1 MRFPT
6 STPSAEGVDPA
17 ALLALLDGLGSMPGV
32 EPHGLIVHRHGR
44 RILEGYWAPHVAG
57 TKRLVYSLSKTFTG
71 TALGLQL
78 GEGRLELD
86 DLVSDHL
93 PDEFDDAVDERTRR
107 MRIRHIASMSSG
119 HDHETVVEASQV
131 DPEHPVRGFLHLPPQ
146 AEPGT
151 LFMYNQPPVLALA
164 TILQRLAGERL
175 VDYLRP
181 RLFEPLGIEGL
192 RWAQAHPGVDL
203 GYSGVFTDLDAV
215 ARLGQLYLDDGVW
228 DGERLLPEGWVATAS
243 SVQTPNPGETRA
255 DWRQGY
261 GFQLWRSQHGYRGD
275 GAFGQYMV
283 VLPEHDAVVA
293 FFSSTVEMQDV
304 MDLLWRVLLPAMHDG
319 PVDGDDSALAARVAS
334 LALRTA
340 SQRKG
345 GNPVRPVSSQFV
357 PAPPGIRTHRTITSV
372 ELDGGRLIVHEGERS
387 LTLPISDAWAMSE
400 DGDVATCATQLPD
413 GSVHVDLV
421 FVHTPHRMAIT
432 LSPAEG
438 TFTAVWR
445 LVPLVGGGTAHV
457 TSMRV
462 PD

>member
-17 ALLALLDGLGSMPGV
+17 ALLALLDGLGSTPGV

-78 GEGRLELD
+78 GEGRLALD

-107 MRIRHIASMSSG
+107 MRIRHLASMSSG

-215 ARLGQLYLDDGVW
+215 ARLGQLYLDDGMW
-228 DGERLLPEGWVATAS
+228 NGERLLPEGWVATAS
-243 SVQTPNPGETRA
+243 SVQTPNPERVEP
-255 DWRQGY
+255 DWQQGY
-261 GFQLWRSQHGYRGD
+261 GFQLWRSRHGYRGD

-283 VLPEHDAVVA
+283 VLPEHDTVVA
-293 FFSSTVEMQDV
+293 FFSSTVDMQV
-304 MDLLWRVLLPAMHDG
+304 VLDLLWEVLLPAMHDG
-319 PVDGDDSALAARVAS
+319 PVDGDDAALAARVES
-334 LALRTA
+334 LALPPAARD
-340 SQRKG
+340 RG
-345 GNPVRPVSSQFV
+345 GAPVGAVSLRCE
-357 PAPPGIRTHRTITSV
+357 PAPPGTITHRTITSV
-372 ELDGGRLIVHEGERS
+372 ELADRRLTVYEGERS
-387 LTLPISDAWAMSE
+387 ITLPISEGWATSD
-400 DGDVATCATQLPD
+400 DGDVATSATQLAD
-413 GSVHVDLV
+413 GQVHVDLL

-445 LVPLVGGGTAHV
+445 LVPLVGSGPARVTA
-457 TSMRV
+457 MRV
-462 PD
+462 P